1 MVSDAK
7 SEVGN
12 VLAVSVGR
20 EYDCLIRM
28 PAGLDLY
35 LRASFPATRDAT
47 STAEYFRSYQ
57 RNGILSKITVGQ
69 IAALGILSTT
79 YTKPNYSTI
88 LYVLPRPTEPPLHR
102 SLLMSLH
109 IYNAAATEAT
119 SSVDVFQ
126 RSTTRRDA

>member
-1 MVSDAK
+1 MQNL
-7 SEVGN
+7 N

-35 LRASFPATRDAT
+35 LRASSPQRETRLPRR
-47 STAEYFRSYQ
+47 STLVHYQ
-57 RNGILSKITVGQ
+57 RNGILSKVTVGQ
-69 IAALGILSTT
+69 IAALSILSTT

-88 LYVLPRPTEPPLHR
+88 LYVLPHPAEPPLR
-102 SLLMSLH
+102 LSLLMSLH

-119 SSVDVFQ
+119 PSIDVFQ
-126 RSTTRRDA
+126 RSATRRDA